1 MYNVVV
7 IGGGIVGL
15 ASALKIK
22 ESNPK
27 LRVAVVEKEKELATH
42 QTDIIAV

>member
-22 ESNPK
+22 EANPK
-27 LRVAVVEKEKELATH
+27 LRVAVVEKESGLA
-42 QTDIIAV
+42 QTSNGAQ